1 MKRRDM
7 NATRRSWLV
16 RVACSGAAAG
26 LAGIAEF
33 GGMKAAWAESYPAR
47 PLRIVVPFGAGS
59 GTDVVARLIGEELRS
74 GLGAN
79 VVIDNR
85 PGASGIIGVDT
96 VAKAPADGYTLLL
109 TTVTTVSANPF
120 LFRKLPYDPVKDLR
134 PIANFVETQMV
145 LLVRAES
152 EWRTVKQLGDWLR
165 ANRSQA
171 AFGYGSGVSQI
182 AGASFVKRI
191 GATATAVSYK
201 SSPQALTD
209 LLGGQFP
216 FMFLDMTTATA
227 QARAGRV
234 RALAVSGEQRL
245 AGLPD
250 VPTLVESGMPGFSLL
265 AWCGLFAPAGTPTP
279 VVDQL
284 GSALLKILDKPAVR
298 EKLAVA
304 GVVSPMGPQAFT
316 RYLAAQRTAWGEK
329 IRDAGIQP
337 E

>member
-1 MKRRDM
+1 MKRFDLS
-7 NATRRSWLV
+7 RRRWLA
-16 RVACSGAAAG
+16 RWALMGSAIALMGKQAARS
-26 LAGIAEF
+26 ET
-33 GGMKAAWAESYPAR
+33 YPSR
-47 PLRIVVPFGAGS
+47 PMRIVVPFGAGS
-59 GTDVVARLIGEELRS
+59 GTDVVARLIGEELRTE
-74 GLGAN
+74 LGAN

-85 PGASGIIGVDT
+85 PGASGIIGVDLA
-96 VAKAPADGYTLLL
+96 AKAPADGYTLLL

-120 LFRKLPYDPVKDLR
+120 LFKKLPYDPVKDLR

-152 EWRTVKQLGDWLR
+152 EWHSVKQLGDWLR
-165 ANRSQA
+165 ANPSVA

-182 AGASFVKRI
+182 AAASFVRRI
-191 GATATAVSYK
+191 NASATAVSYK

-227 QARAGRV
+227 QAKAGRV

-245 AGLPD
+245 ADLPD
-250 VPTLVESGMPGFSLL
+250 VPTLIEAGMPGFSLL
-265 AWCGLFAPAGTPTP
+265 AWCGLFAPAGTPIP
-279 VVDQL
+279 VVERL
-284 GSALLKILDKPAVR
+284 GNALLKILDKTAVR

-316 RYLAAQRTAWGEK
+316 TYLAAQRIAWGDK
-329 IRDAGIQP
+329 IRDAGIKP